1 MELVEKASKVY
12 LENFKA
18 ETCFERAI
26 FFSWYCK
33 VRSCKFCYMSTQEKA
48 DKKAVR
54 SPASLLAEAVIC
66 KKLGW
71 EIGFFSGGYDAY
83 TTVKFKEI
91 LKAMH
96 SVLGGKFWINVGAL
110 KKQTLKEFL
119 PYTKGVVASIETI
132 NPKIHDF
139 VCPDKSAE
147 PYEKMLVEADKLKLK
162 KAITII
168 IGLGETINDYPKLKE
183 FLKKYRIDKIH
194 FYALNPHKGTVFE
207 NNKPIDPNY
216 QAEWIAKTRIDF
228 PKIDIQAGIW
238 TDKVQNVSLLLK
250 AGANSISKFPSI
262 RLFNSTEAKEIEAG
276 AKKAKRKFNGTL
288 TKMPKIDV
296 EKEVNKLKLDEKLK
310 QEVKKKLERYL
321 KVMKKH

>member
-1 MELVEKASKVY
+1 MELIEKANKVY
-12 LENFKA
+12 LENFKP

-26 FFSWYCK
+26 FFSWYCEI
-33 VRSCKFCYMSTQEKA
+33 RSCRFCYMSTQEKA

-54 SPASLLAEAVIC
+54 SLASMLAEAVIC

-71 EIGFFSGGYDAY
+71 EIGFFSGGYKAY
-83 TTVKFKEI
+83 TTFRFKEI

-96 SVLGGKFWINVGAL
+96 SVLKEKLWINIGAL

-119 PYTKGVVASIETI
+119 PYIKGVVASIETI

-139 VCPDKSAE
+139 VCPDKPTE
-147 PYEKMLVEADKLKLK
+147 QYKKMLVEADKLKLK

-168 IGLGETINDYPKLKE
+168 IGLGEKIDDYPMLRE

-194 FYALNPHKGTVFE
+194 FYALNPQKGTAFE
-207 NNKPIDPNY
+207 NNKSIDPNY
-216 QAEWIAKTRIDF
+216 HAEWIARTRIDF

-276 AKKAKRKFNGTL
+276 AKKAKRKFKGTL
-288 TKMPKIDV
+288 TKMPKIDAN
-296 EKEVNKLKLDEKLK
+296 KEVNKLKLDEKLK
-310 QEVKKKLERYL
+310 EDVKKKLERYL
-321 KVMKKH
+321 KAMKKH